1 MRSNHFFSLAYL
13 SPDLL
18 LFAFMNPNPISL
30 SLEYFVLLE
39 KGKKFKIYIFFIMFS
54 SIVKNIKKNQ
64 I

>member
-18 LFAFMNPNPISL
+18 LFAFMNPDPTSL
-30 SLEYFVLLE
+30 SLECSVLLE
-39 KGKKFKIYIFFIMFS
+39 KRKKIKKNKNFLVFN